1 MGTGRATAEDTGAG
15 ATGAVG
21 APSSFLTA
29 TATATAGDVAGESV
43 EAAVGDA
50 EALRAAGV
58 VGAGVRPSEPAVL
71 AALRARPLRFP
82 LTRASLRCW
91 VYLAGGA
98 VLGLVTAVLL
108 LALTALGLGLSV
120 VGVGL
125 PLLLAVALSGLP
137 AGALERRL
145 LRLVEPEQ
153 VPDPHR
159 ALPGAGRRARLRTR
173 LRERATWRELAH
185 TLLVAP
191 PLAAAGLGLTA
202 LLLFSAALVVSP
214 VVVRVLAPETVML
227 IPGHAVPGPLH
238 ALPFTAAGL
247 AGLYLGGLAGA
258 LLTTAHV
265 RLARLLLGPREE
277 DSGGQV
283 LELTRSRAR
292 LADAFEAERRRIE
305 RDLHD
310 GAQQQLVALT
320 MTLGLAAHELR
331 GHAGSDGA
339 GAGAAGPVGAGAGGA
354 RVDGVDAA
362 GAGADGAGADGADGP
377 AAALALVDRARGE
390 ARQALEQLRAL
401 VRGIHPQVLTDHGLA
416 AAVAEVALRHPV
428 PVEVDLD
435 LPGRLPGPV
444 ETTAYFTV
452 IEALTNAA
460 KHSGATAVTV
470 HGRVADGRLVLQVT
484 DDGRGGADP
493 AAGAG
498 LQGLADRVAILRGR
512 LMVTSPTGGP
522 TRLRLEVPCSG

>member
-21 APSSFLTA
+21 APSSFLS
-29 TATATAGDVAGESV
+29 ATATAGDAAGESV

-50 EALRAAGV
+50 EAVRAAGL
-58 VGAGVRPSEPAVL
+58 VGAGVRPPEPAVL

-91 VYLAGGA
+91 AYLAVGA

-137 AGALERRL
+137 AGALERRR
-145 LRLVEPEQ
+145 LRLVEPEP

-247 AGLYLGGLAGA
+247 AGLYLGGPAGA

-277 DSGGQV
+277 DSGGRV

-339 GAGAAGPVGAGAGGA
+339 GAGGA
-354 RVDGVDAA
+354 RVDGVDVA
-362 GAGADGAGADGADGP
+362 GAGADGADGP

-452 IEALTNAA
+452 TEALTNAA

>member
-21 APSSFLTA
+21 APSSFLSSA
-29 TATATAGDVAGESV
+29 T
-43 EAAVGDA
+43 AAVGAAVGADA
-50 EALRAAGV
+50 GAAGAADRSTEV
-58 VGAGVRPSEPAVL
+58 AVQ

-82 LTRASLRCW
+82 LTRDSLRCW
-91 VYLAGGA
+91 AYLAAGA
-98 VLGLVTAVLL
+98 LLGLVTAVLL
-108 LALTALGLGLSV
+108 LALAALGLGLSV

-137 AGALERRL
+137 AGALQRRL
-145 LRLVEPEQ
+145 LRLVEPAP

-159 ALPGAGRRARLRTR
+159 ALPGAGRPARLRTR

-191 PLAAAGLGLTA
+191 SLAAAALGLTA

-238 ALPFTAAGL
+238 ALPFTAVGL
-247 AGLYLGGLAGA
+247 AGLYLGGHAGA
-258 LLTTAHV
+258 LLATAHV

-277 DSGGQV
+277 DPGGQV

-331 GHAGSDGA
+331 E
-339 GAGAAGPVGAGAGGA
+339 GAGAGG
-354 RVDGVDAA
+354 GGDAGRG
-362 GAGADGAGADGADGP
+362 GAGSGDTPPG
-377 AAALALVDRARGE
+377 ALALVDRARGE
-390 ARQALEQLRAL
+390 ARQALEQLRGL

-416 AAVAEVALRHPV
+416 AAVAEVAQRHPV

-452 IEALTNAA
+452 TEALTNAA

-470 HGRVADGRLVLQVT
+470 HGRVAAGQLVLQVT

>member
-1 MGTGRATAEDTGAG
+1 MGTGRATAENTGAG

-21 APSSFLTA
+21 APSSFLSATTA
-29 TATATAGDVAGESV
+29 VVVG
-43 EAAVGDA
+43 AAVGDS
-50 EALRAAGV
+50 EAVRAAGA
-58 VGAGVRPSEPAVL
+58 VGAGDRSSEVAVL

-82 LTRASLRCW
+82 FTRDSLRCW
-91 VYLAGGA
+91 AYLAGGA

-145 LRLVEPEQ
+145 LRLVEPEP

-159 ALPGAGRRARLRTR
+159 ALPGAGRPARLRTR

-202 LLLFSAALVVSP
+202 LLLFSATLVVSP
-214 VVVRVLAPETVML
+214 LVVRALAPETVML

-238 ALPFTAAGL
+238 ALPFTAVGL
-247 AGLYLGGLAGA
+247 AGLYLGGHAGA

-331 GHAGSDGA
+331 GYVDS
-339 GAGAAGPVGAGAGGA
+339 GGG
-354 RVDGVDAA
+354 D
-362 GAGADGAGADGADGP
+362 ADGADADGVDGP
-377 AAALALVDRARGE
+377 AGALVLVDRARGE

-452 IEALTNAA
+452 TEALTNAA

-470 HGRVADGRLVLQVT
+470 HGRVSDGRLVLQVT

>member
-1 MGTGRATAEDTGAG
+1 MGTGWATVEDTGTGTAG
-15 ATGAVG
+15 EGPAGEGPVGDDSTGAD
-21 APSSFLTA
+21 P
-29 TATATAGDVAGESV
+29 V
-43 EAAVGDA
+43 EEGPTPAD
-50 EALRAAGV
+50 
-58 VGAGVRPSEPAVL
+58 PPAVAVQ
-71 AALRARPLRFP
+71 AALREHPLRFP
-82 LTRASLRCW
+82 FTRDSLRCW
-91 VYLAGGA
+91 AYLSSGA
-98 VLGLVTAVLL
+98 VLGLLVTVLL
-108 LALTALGLGLSV
+108 VALAALGLGLSV

-125 PLLLAVALSGLP
+125 PLLLAVALAGLP
-137 AGALERRL
+137 VGALERRR
-145 LRLVEPEQ
+145 LRLVEPTP

-159 ALPGAGRRARLRTR
+159 ALPGVGRRARLRTR
-173 LRERATWRELAH
+173 LRERATWRALAH

-191 PLAAAGLGLTA
+191 PLTAAGIGLTA

-214 VVVRVLAPETVML
+214 VVVWVLAPETVML
-227 IPGHAVPGPLH
+227 IPGHVVPGPLH
-238 ALPFTAAGL
+238 ALPATAVGL
-247 AGLYLGGLAGA
+247 AGLLLGSYAGVLLA
-258 LLTTAHV
+258 TAHV

-277 DSGGQV
+277 DPGHQV

-292 LADAFEAERRRIE
+292 LVDAFEAERRRIE

-331 GHAGSDGA
+331 THT
-339 GAGAAGPVGAGAGGA
+339 AAAAPVEPVPPGRGGGA
-354 RVDGVDAA
+354 SGEAL
-362 GAGADGAGADGADGP
+362 P
-377 AAALALVDRARGE
+377 AVLALVDRARGE
-390 ARQALEQLRAL
+390 ARQALEQLRDL

-416 AAVAEVALRHPV
+416 AAVAEVAQRHPV
-428 PVEVDLD
+428 PVELDLD
-435 LPGRLPGPV
+435 LPGRLPAPV
-444 ETTAYFTV
+444 ESTAYFTV
-452 IEALTNAA
+452 TEALTNAA

-470 HGRVADGRLVLQVT
+470 HGRVVDGRLVVQVT

>member
-1 MGTGRATAEDTGAG
+1 MGTGRATAENTGAG

-21 APSSFLTA
+21 APSSFLFTA
-29 TATATAGDVAGESV
+29 AAV
-43 EAAVGDA
+43 EAA
-50 EALRAAGV
+50 EAVRAAG
-58 VGAGVRPSEPAVL
+58 AADRSSEVAVL

-82 LTRASLRCW
+82 FTRDSLRCW
-91 VYLAGGA
+91 AYLSGGA

-145 LRLVEPEQ
+145 LRLVEPEP

-159 ALPGAGRRARLRTR
+159 ALPGAGRPARLRTR

-202 LLLFSAALVVSP
+202 LLLFSATLVVSP
-214 VVVRVLAPETVML
+214 LVVRALAPETVML

-238 ALPFTAAGL
+238 ALPFTAVGL
-247 AGLYLGGLAGA
+247 AGLYLGGHAGA

-277 DSGGQV
+277 DSGGTV

-331 GHAGSDGA
+331 GYVHS
-339 GAGAAGPVGAGAGGA
+339 GGG
-354 RVDGVDAA
+354 D
-362 GAGADGAGADGADGP
+362 ADGADADAVDGP
-377 AAALALVDRARGE
+377 AGALALVDRARGE

-452 IEALTNAA
+452 TEALTNAA

-470 HGRVADGRLVLQVT
+470 RGRVADGRLVLQVT

>member
-1 MGTGRATAEDTGAG
+1 MGTGRATAENTGAG
-15 ATGAVG
+15 ATGAVD
-21 APSSFLTA
+21 AASSFLSATTA
-29 TATATAGDVAGESV
+29 AAVESA
-43 EAAVGDA
+43 EAAQ
-50 EALRAAGV
+50 AAGAADRSAEV
-58 VGAGVRPSEPAVL
+58 AVL

-82 LTRASLRCW
+82 LTRDSLRCW
-91 VYLAGGA
+91 AYLAGGA
-98 VLGLVTAVLL
+98 VLGLVTVVLL

-145 LRLVEPEQ
+145 LRLVEPAP

-159 ALPGAGRRARLRTR
+159 ALPGAGRPARLRTR

-191 PLAAAGLGLTA
+191 PLTAAGLGLTA
-202 LLLFSAALVVSP
+202 LLLFSAMLVVSP
-214 VVVRVLAPETVML
+214 VVVQVLAPETVML

-238 ALPFTAAGL
+238 ALPFTAVGL
-247 AGLYLGGLAGA
+247 AGLYLGGHAGA

-277 DSGGQV
+277 DPGGRV

-331 GHAGSDGA
+331 ESAGA
-339 GAGAAGPVGAGAGGA
+339 GAGDGDAGAG
-354 RVDGVDAA
+354 
-362 GAGADGAGADGADGP
+362 
-377 AAALALVDRARGE
+377 ALALVDRARGE
-390 ARQALEQLRAL
+390 ARQALEQLRGL

-444 ETTAYFTV
+444 ESTAYFTV
-452 IEALTNAA
+452 TEALTNAA
-460 KHSGATAVTV
+460 KHSGATTVTV
-470 HGRVADGRLVLQVT
+470 HGRVTDGRLVLQVT

-493 AAGAG
+493 AAGTG

-522 TRLRLEVPCSG
+522 TGLRLEVPCSG

>member
-15 ATGAVG
+15 ATGEVGAASSLLSATAAATAAAVG
-21 APSSFLTA
+21 AA
-29 TATATAGDVAGESV
+29 EAVRTAGPADRS
-43 EAAVGDA
+43 A
-50 EALRAAGV
+50 EV
-58 VGAGVRPSEPAVL
+58 AVL

-82 LTRASLRCW
+82 FTHDSLRCW
-91 VYLAGGA
+91 AYLAGGA

-137 AGALERRL
+137 AAALERRL
-145 LRLVEPEQ
+145 LRLVEPAP

-159 ALPGAGRRARLRTR
+159 ALPGAGRPARLRTR

-191 PLAAAGLGLTA
+191 PLTAAGLGLTA
-202 LLLFSAALVVSP
+202 LLLFSATLVVSP
-214 VVVRVLAPETVML
+214 VVVQVLAPETVML

-238 ALPFTAAGL
+238 ALPFTAVGL
-247 AGLYLGGLAGA
+247 AGLYLGGHAGA

-277 DSGGQV
+277 DPGGQV

-331 GHAGSDGA
+331 EGA
-339 GAGAAGPVGAGAGGA
+339 GAGDGDAGAG
-354 RVDGVDAA
+354 
-362 GAGADGAGADGADGP
+362 
-377 AAALALVDRARGE
+377 ALALVDRARGE
-390 ARQALEQLRAL
+390 ARQALEQLRGL

-452 IEALTNAA
+452 TEALTNAA

-484 DDGRGGADP
+484 DDGCGGADP
-493 AAGAG
+493 AAGTG

-522 TRLRLEVPCSG
+522 TGLRLEVPCSG

>member
-1 MGTGRATAEDTGAG
+1 MGTGRAAGGGVDTGDAHI
-15 ATGAVG
+15 
-21 APSSFLTA
+21 
-29 TATATAGDVAGESV
+29 
-43 EAAVGDA
+43 GDA
-50 EALRAAGV
+50 RTDDLRGGGAAEAPQTVPAATV
-58 VGAGVRPSEPAVL
+58 AVQV
-71 AALRARPLRFP
+71 ALRARPLRFP
-82 LTRASLRCW
+82 FTRDSLRCW
-91 VYLAGGA
+91 AYLGVGA
-98 VLGLVTAVLL
+98 LLGPVLAVLL
-108 LALTALGLGLSV
+108 AALALVGLGLSV

-125 PLLLAVALSGLP
+125 PLLLAVALSGRP
-137 AGALERRL
+137 VGALERRR
-145 LRLVEPEQ
+145 LRLVEPSP

-185 TLLVAP
+185 TLLVGP

-214 VVVRVLAPETVML
+214 LVVWALAPETVML
-227 IPGHAVPGPLH
+227 IPGHVVPGPLY
-238 ALPFTAAGL
+238 ALPATAVGL
-247 AGLYLGGLAGA
+247 AGLLLGCYAGA
-258 LLTTAHV
+258 LLTTVHV

-277 DSGGQV
+277 DLGRERV
-283 LELTRSRAR
+283 VELTRSRAR
-292 LADAFEAERRRIE
+292 LVDAFEAERRRIE

-310 GAQQQLVALT
+310 GAQQQLVALA
-320 MTLGLAAHELR
+320 MTLGLASHELCGR
-331 GHAGSDGA
+331 
-339 GAGAAGPVGAGAGGA
+339 GAGGE
-354 RVDGVDAA
+354 GGENAA
-362 GAGADGAGADGADGP
+362 GGAGADDP
-377 AAALALVDRARGE
+377 VLALVDRARGE
-390 ARQALEQLRAL
+390 ARQALEQLRGL

-416 AAVAEVALRHPV
+416 AAVTEVALRHPV

-435 LPGRLPGPV
+435 LPGRLAGPV
-444 ETTAYFTV
+444 ESTAYFTV
-452 IEALTNAA
+452 TEALTNAA

-470 HGRVADGRLVLQVT
+470 HGRIADGRLVLEVT

>member
-1 MGTGRATAEDTGAG
+1 MAG
-15 ATGAVG
+15 AAG
-21 APSSFLTA
+21 APPSSPT
-29 TATATAGDVAGESV
+29 VAV
-43 EAAVGDA
+43 Q
-50 EALRAAGV
+50 
-58 VGAGVRPSEPAVL
+58 

-82 LTRASLRCW
+82 FTRDALRCW
-91 VYLAGGA
+91 AYLVGGAPLGLLVVVLLAVLA
-98 VLGLVTAVLL
+98 VLGLG
-108 LALTALGLGLSV
+108 LAV
-120 VGVGL
+120 VGIGL
-125 PLLLAVALSGLP
+125 PLLLALALSGLP
-137 AGALERRL
+137 AGALERRR
-145 LRLVEPEQ
+145 LRLVEPLP

-159 ALPGAGRRARLRTR
+159 PLPGAGRRARLRTR
-173 LRERATWRELAH
+173 LREQATWRELAH
-185 TLLVAP
+185 TLLVGP
-191 PLAAAGLGLTA
+191 PLTAAGFGLIA
-202 LLLFSAALVVSP
+202 LLVFSGALVVSP
-214 VVVRVLAPETVML
+214 VVVWAMAPESVML
-227 IPGHAVPGPLH
+227 IPGHVVPGPLH
-238 ALPFTAAGL
+238 ALPATAVGL
-247 AGLYLGGLAGA
+247 AGLFLGGYAAA
-258 LLTTAHV
+258 LLTTVHV

-277 DSGGQV
+277 GLGRQV
-283 LELTRSRAR
+283 VELTRSRAR
-292 LADAFEAERRRIE
+292 LVDAFEAERRRIE

-331 GHAGSDGA
+331 ERAAAPGAG
-339 GAGAAGPVGAGAGGA
+339 GAGAA
-354 RVDGVDAA
+354 DAA
-362 GAGADGAGADGADGP
+362 GDPVLD
-377 AAALALVDRARGE
+377 LVDRARGE
-390 ARQALEQLRAL
+390 ARQALEQLRGL

-444 ETTAYFTV
+444 ESTAYFTV
-452 IEALTNAA
+452 TEALTNAA

-470 HGRVADGRLVLQVT
+470 HGRVEGDRLVLQVT